1 MDLNTQVGDPRY
13 QTTRFGIEIEV
24 ENFIAP
30 DRALRFWT
38 LVREASLRNDGIE
51 LVSKPLMRT
60 TLNAALL
67 EAEEFVNMAGARAT
81 ERCGVH
87 AHLQYSH
94 LTWGQLLSSIAL
106 HTLVEPHIFAKYAKD
121 RSDNHFC
128 VPMWSNT
135 VLADMLHQDAN
146 HLRSGKKPKP
156 KTNMRGGLLYPR
168 RCLEME
174 GCPKYSAL
182 NIKPLFTLGTLEYR
196 YHPGTHHADEIR
208 EWLELL
214 YQIQVVAREFD
225 DPMKVVEWAEDTSI
239 ITLCEKVGLEPQEV
253 MHIDQEDAIDMATIL
268 AGHVPVNWQQL
279 NWEMN
284 ECVV

>member
-1 MDLNTQVGDPRY
+1 
-13 QTTRFGIEIEV
+13 
-24 ENFIAP
+24 
-30 DRALRFWT
+30 
-38 LVREASLRNDGIE
+38 
-51 LVSKPLMRT
+51 
-60 TLNAALL
+60 
-67 EAEEFVNMAGARAT
+67 
-81 ERCGVH
+81 
-87 AHLQYSH
+87 
-94 LTWGQLLSSIAL
+94 
-106 HTLVEPHIFAKYAKD
+106 
-121 RSDNHFC
+121 
-128 VPMWSNT
+128 
-135 VLADMLHQDAN
+135 
-146 HLRSGKKPKP
+146 
-156 KTNMRGGLLYPR
+156 
-168 RCLEME
+168 
-174 GCPKYSAL
+174 
-182 NIKPLFTLGTLEYR
+182 LEYR